1 MPRKYLSFITMLL
14 ALAGCGPKIEKPLSI
29 CPGKKNVAEALA
41 ALQLHSENMV
51 PLFSR
56 KGKFNIEYYEKDEMH
71 KQHFS
76 IQILLIKPPAEIFMQ
91 AGTGMINKAV
101 VLGSNEQ
108 EFWFQVKPD
117 PINSYCWGLW
127 SEQNSNTGLM
137 INPGTL
143 LEALGIAEID
153 TAADWSLSNDGTF
166 DVLTKTANGITTKI
180 LYVYCCDYRVWK
192 IEYFDEYGQPSV
204 GVELDDYK
212 EVSEGF
218 FIPFSVVVKSLTENV
233 EEILNLN
240 LTLDSIKPAAQKHI
254 DFPIVRSEP
263 KGFENVYR
271 VKNGRWIEETQ

>member
-1 MPRKYLSFITMLL
+1 MRQKFLPFIGILFVL
-14 ALAGCGPKIEKPLSI
+14 VGCAPKMQKPLQI
-29 CPGKKNVAEALA
+29 CPGKNSTTEALT
-41 ALQLHSENMV
+41 ALQLQSENMV
-51 PLFSR
+51 SLFTR
-56 KGKFNIEYYEKDEMH
+56 KGKFSIEYYEKDEMH

-76 IQILLIKPPAEIFMQ
+76 IQILLIKPPSEIYMQ
-91 AGTGMINKAV
+91 AGTGIIHKAL

-108 EFWFQVKPD
+108 EFWLQAKPD
-117 PINSYCWGLW
+117 QIDSYWWGLW
-127 SEQNSNTGLM
+127 SEQNSDTGLM

-166 DVLTKTANGITTKI
+166 DVLTKTVNGVTTKT

-192 IEYFDEYGQPSV
+192 IEYFDEYGQPSAV
-204 GVELDDYK
+204 VELDDYK

-233 EEILNLN
+233 EETFTLN

-263 KGFENVYR
+263 RGFEHVYR
-271 VKNGRWIEETQ
+271 VKNGRWIEQQ